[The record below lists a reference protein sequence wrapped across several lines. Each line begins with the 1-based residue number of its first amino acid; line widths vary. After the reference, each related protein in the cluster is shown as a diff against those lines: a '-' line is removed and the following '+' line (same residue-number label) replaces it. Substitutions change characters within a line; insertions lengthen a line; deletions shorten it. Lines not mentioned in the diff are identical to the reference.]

1 MSKNYNFFKFKS
13 YFLIVSLLFFSK
25 AFSAN
30 WYVNDNSTTGDVYCT
45 AVGNN
50 SNNGNSPATP
60 KLTLLAAYTAAAAGD
75 TIFIDTG
82 TYSGAGNI
90 NLTVAKANLTFTGA
104 GSLKTVFDNN
114 LASANS
120 NLWLTINANNININ
134 GISATEFNA
143 ISAGKVVT
151 VNGQTVTFNDVI
163 FFNNGNQGNGAI
175 YITSNS
181 NVTYSNSST
190 TCNAS
195 LLFGGGIDLVGN
207 NSVLNITNC
216 IIATNKKE
224 DNGDGGGVLVKG
236 NGNNVTITN
245 TRFEKNDAVNGGA
258 ICIMGGTSAAPN
270 LVTITGSCF
279 ENNKVSQVSSVVN
292 GSAICIGRGGS
303 TVFKKLSP
311 KTKIIGVEPEGA
323 PSMHQAIYLEQPV
336 LLDKI
341 DRFVDGAAVKK
352 VGKQTYEVCK
362 DTLDKIILVPEGK
375 VCTTILQ
382 LYNEEAMVVEP
393 AGALSIAALDF
404 IADEIKGKKVVCI
417 VSGSNNDIE
426 RTEEI
431 KERSLMYEGLKH
443 YFMIQFPQRPGALR
457 EFVNEVLSESDDITY
472 FQFIKKNNRD
482 VGPVVVGLEVKNEN
496 DVQSIKLKMNEKGFQ
511 FEYLNENDPL
521 LALLI

>member
-1 MSKNYNFFKFKS
+1 MD
-13 YFLIVSLLFFSK
+13 LFEK
-25 AFSAN
+25 IEQA
-30 WYVNDNSTTGDVYCT
+30 
-45 AVGNN
+45 
-50 SNNGNSPATP
+50 
-60 KLTLLAAYTAAAAGD
+60 K
-75 TIFIDTG
+75 
-82 TYSGAGNI
+82 I
-90 NLTVAKANLTFTGA
+90 NLTEVV
-104 GSLKTVFDNN
+104 LKTPLQLNTN
-114 LASANS
+114 LSEKYQATVYLKREDLQKVRSYKIRGAYNKISHLDAAQKTKGIVCASAGNHAQGVAYS
-120 NLWLTINANNININ
+120 CQLLQIQ
-134 GISATEFNA
+134 
-143 ISAGKVVT
+143 GK
-151 VNGQTVTFNDVI
+151 
-163 FFNNGNQGNGAI
+163 I
-175 YITSNS
+175 YMPK
-181 NVTYSNSST
+181 T
-190 TCNAS
+190 TPKQKIKQVQ
-195 LLFGGGIDLVGN
+195 LFGKSFVEIVLTGDTFDDAFHAAKQFSNENQLEFIHPFDDVEVIAGQGTVGLEILSEKVSKIDYL
-207 NSVLNITNC
+207 LLPI
-216 IIATNKKE
+216 
-224 DNGDGGGVLVKG
+224 GGGGL
-236 NGNNVTITN
+236 
-245 TRFEKNDAVNGGA
+245 
-258 ICIMGGTSAAPN
+258 AAG
-270 LVTITGSCF
+270 V
-279 ENNKVSQVSSVVN
+279 
-292 GSAICIGRGGS
+292 S

-323 PSMHQAIYLEQPV
+323 PSMQQAIYLEQPV

-496 DVQSIKLKMNEKGFQ
+496 DVQSIKFKMNEKGFQ

>member
-1 MSKNYNFFKFKS
+1 MD
-13 YFLIVSLLFFSK
+13 LFEK
-25 AFSAN
+25 IEQA
-30 WYVNDNSTTGDVYCT
+30 
-45 AVGNN
+45 
-50 SNNGNSPATP
+50 
-60 KLTLLAAYTAAAAGD
+60 K
-75 TIFIDTG
+75 
-82 TYSGAGNI
+82 I
-90 NLTVAKANLTFTGA
+90 NLTEVV
-104 GSLKTVFDNN
+104 LKTPLQLNTN
-114 LASANS
+114 LSEKYQATVYLKREDLQKVRSYKIRGAYNKISHLDAAQKTKGIACASAGNHAQGVAYS
-120 NLWLTINANNININ
+120 CQLLQIQ
-134 GISATEFNA
+134 
-143 ISAGKVVT
+143 GK
-151 VNGQTVTFNDVI
+151 
-163 FFNNGNQGNGAI
+163 I
-175 YITSNS
+175 YMPK
-181 NVTYSNSST
+181 T
-190 TCNAS
+190 TPKQKIKQVQ
-195 LLFGGGIDLVGN
+195 LFGKSFVEIVLTGDTFDDAFHAAKQFSNENQLEFIHPFDDVEVIAGQGTVGLEILSEKVSKIDFL
-207 NSVLNITNC
+207 LLPI
-216 IIATNKKE
+216 
-224 DNGDGGGVLVKG
+224 GGGGL
-236 NGNNVTITN
+236 
-245 TRFEKNDAVNGGA
+245 
-258 ICIMGGTSAAPN
+258 AAG
-270 LVTITGSCF
+270 V
-279 ENNKVSQVSSVVN
+279 
-292 GSAICIGRGGS
+292 S

-311 KTKIIGVEPEGA
+311 KTKIIGVEPKGA
-323 PSMHQAIYLEQPV
+323 PSMQQAIYLEQPV

-496 DVQSIKLKMNEKGFQ
+496 DIQAIKGKMNSKGFQ
-511 FEYLNENDPL
+511 FEYLNENNPL

>member
-1 MSKNYNFFKFKS
+1 MD
-13 YFLIVSLLFFSK
+13 LFEK
-25 AFSAN
+25 IERA
-30 WYVNDNSTTGDVYCT
+30 
-45 AVGNN
+45 
-50 SNNGNSPATP
+50 
-60 KLTLLAAYTAAAAGD
+60 K
-75 TIFIDTG
+75 
-82 TYSGAGNI
+82 I
-90 NLTVAKANLTFTGA
+90 NLTEVV
-104 GSLKTVFDNN
+104 LKTPLRLNTN
-114 LASANS
+114 LSEKYQATIYLKREDLQKVRSYKIRGAYNKISHLDAAQKAKGIVCASAGNHAQGVAYS
-120 NLWLTINANNININ
+120 CQLLQIQ
-134 GISATEFNA
+134 
-143 ISAGKVVT
+143 GK
-151 VNGQTVTFNDVI
+151 
-163 FFNNGNQGNGAI
+163 I
-175 YITSNS
+175 YMPK
-181 NVTYSNSST
+181 T
-190 TCNAS
+190 TPKQKIKQVQ
-195 LLFGGGIDLVGN
+195 LFGKSFVDIVLTGDTFDDAFYAAKLFSNENQLEFIHPFDDVEVIAGQGTVGLEILSEKVSKIDFL
-207 NSVLNITNC
+207 LLPI
-216 IIATNKKE
+216 
-224 DNGDGGGVLVKG
+224 GGGGL
-236 NGNNVTITN
+236 
-245 TRFEKNDAVNGGA
+245 
-258 ICIMGGTSAAPN
+258 AAG
-270 LVTITGSCF
+270 V
-279 ENNKVSQVSSVVN
+279 
-292 GSAICIGRGGS
+292 S

-323 PSMHQAIYLEQPV
+323 PSMQQAIYLEQPV

-496 DVQSIKLKMNEKGFQ
+496 DVQSIKFKMNEKGFQ